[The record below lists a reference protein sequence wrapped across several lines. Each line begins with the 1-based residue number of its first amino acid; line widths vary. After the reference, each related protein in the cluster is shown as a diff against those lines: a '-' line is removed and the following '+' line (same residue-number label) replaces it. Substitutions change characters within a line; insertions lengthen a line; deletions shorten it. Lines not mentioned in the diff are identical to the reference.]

1 MTAKT
6 SEKLDLVYKF
16 ANDTGLWVGLDD
28 LAEEGRHV
36 WQQDG
41 SELTNDVLE
50 EVFRPTNLMGIGRRK
65 IVASSMPTIKSS
77 STTSATLLLR
87 LCVRHRPMN
96 QRVKA

>member
-16 ANDTGLWVGLDD
+16 ANDAGLWVGLDD

-50 EVFRPTNLMGIGRRK
+50 EVFAPNEPNGYWDKEDCCIFYAYNK
-65 IVASSMPTIKSS
+65 KVFDYVCDPPAEV
-77 STTSATLLLR
+77 
-87 LCVRHRPMN
+87 LCETPPNEPMC
-96 QRVKA
+96 